1 MLILHAN
8 AYVNGTFEPETC
20 VRLEEGVVRETGAAL
35 APHPGEEVVDA
46 QGRYLL
52 PGFVDVHIHAF
63 RGKEH
68 HGGGGRGAPHEPG
81 TVPGGRGGFPA
92 HDHERLGGGYP
103 QRRGR
108 YRRGDG
114 TP

>member
-1 MLILHAN
+1 MQN

-63 RGKEH
+63 
-68 HGGGGRGAPHEPG
+68 GARTPW
-81 TVPGGRGGFPA
+81 
-92 HDHERLGGGYP
+92 
-103 QRRGR
+103 RGR
-108 YRRGDG
+108 TRCA
-114 TP
+114 T